1 MRKDNTAVNES
12 PDEIPITEW
21 QFELAPVSKHLF
33 LAAFTIR

>member
-21 QFELAPVSKHLF
+21 QFELAPIREYLF
-33 LAAFTIR
+33 LVAFTMR